1 MISFIINAVEFIKI
15 IIQGLREDK
24 EFRFLLIFII
34 LLLIGSTV
42 FYTKIEHWTIID
54 ALYFSIMTMATVGY
68 GDLAPTT
75 DISKLFTIIYTFL
88 SIGGFVSFTAKFV
101 QMIFINHQDRQKRV
115 QQKFTKRKKH

>member
-1 MISFIINAVEFIKI
+1 MISFIINAVGFIKI
-15 IIQGLREDK
+15 IIQGLRKDK

-34 LLLIGSTV
+34 LLLFGSTI
-42 FYTKIEHWTIID
+42 FYTKVEHWTVID

-75 DISKLFTIIYTFL
+75 DISKLFTIIYTVL

-101 QMIFINHQDRQKRV
+101 QMIFVNHQNKKERI
-115 QQKFTKRKKH
+115 QQKFKARKSR